1 MESRNISITLKKAR
15 EWYNSGSA
23 DLREVALQAY
33 TKDELEIP
41 EWQNIKTFEDA
52 CKALHL
58 DMNYVDSDI
67 ESLLETNYI
76 SGSHLI
82 AIYKLDIICK
92 ALNKGWK
99 PSLVEGK
106 VYWPYVKFYPAGQ
119 KAREAIFSNS
129 WKLGE
134 SFIADG
140 KKYTLVGCCCYSY
153 YYYGLANFG
162 HGYGDV
168 QPYLGLLG
176 CKSREIAEHISRY
189 FMKEIFEAVYSQY
202 IGLFT
207 WC

>member
-15 EWYNSGSA
+15 EWYNSGST
-23 DLREVALQAY
+23 DLGEVALQAY

-99 PSLVEGK
+99 PSMVEGK
-106 VYWPYVKFYPAGQ
+106 IYYPYVRFYPAGL
-119 KAREAIFSNS
+119 KAIEAVSSNS

-140 KKYTLVGCCCYSY
+140 KKYTLVGGGYGCCYADGMGDFGCE
-153 YYYGLANFG
+153 YGFVL
-162 HGYGDV
+162 
-168 QPYLGLLG
+168 PILGLLG

>member
-76 SGSHLI
+76 SGCHLI

-99 PSLVEGK
+99 PSMVEGK
-106 VYWPYVKFYPAGQ
+106 IYYPYVRFYPAGL
-119 KAREAIFSNS
+119 KAIEAVSSNS

-140 KKYTLVGCCCYSY
+140 KKYTLVGGGCGCFSCV
-153 YYYGLANFG
+153 GLAYFG
-162 HGYGDV
+162 CGYGVV
-168 QPYLGLLG
+168 QPARGLLG
-176 CKSREIAEHISRY
+176 CKSEEIAEHISRY

>member
-82 AIYKLDIICK
+82 AIYKLDIILK

-99 PSLVEGK
+99 PSMVEGII
-106 VYWPYVKFYPAGQ
+106 YYPYIRFYPAGQ
-119 KAREAIFSNS
+119 KAREVVSSNS

-140 KKYTLVGCCCYSY
+140 KKYTLVGGGYGCCAYD
-153 YYYGLANFG
+153 GLANFG
-162 HGYGDV
+162 YGYGDV
-168 QPYLGLLG
+168 RPNLGLLG
-176 CKSREIAEHISRY
+176 CKSKEIAEHISRY

>member
-92 ALNKGWK
+92 ALNKGRK

-106 VYWPYVKFYPAGQ
+106 VYWPYVRFYPAGQ
-119 KAREAIFSNS
+119 KAREAVSSKS

-140 KKYTLVGCCCYSY
+140 KKYTLVGGDYSCYNY
-153 YYYGLANFG
+153 GGLAYFG
-162 HGYGDV
+162 CGYGGILPD
-168 QPYLGLLG
+168 LGLFG

>member
-1 MESRNISITLKKAR
+1 MESRNIALTLEKAR

-33 TKDELEIP
+33 TKDEVEIP

-58 DMNYVDSDI
+58 DMNYVNSDI

-106 VYWPYVKFYPAGQ
+106 VYWPYVRFYPAGQ
-119 KAREAIFSNS
+119 KAREAVSSNS
-129 WKLGE
+129 CKLGE

-140 KKYTLVGCCCYSY
+140 KKYTLVGGGYGCCGCD
-153 YYYGLANFG
+153 GLANFG
-162 HGYGDV
+162 YGYGDV
-168 QPYLGLLG
+168 CPNLGLLG
-176 CKSREIAEHISRY
+176 CKSREIAEHMSRY
-189 FMKEIFEAVYSQY
+189 FSKEIFEATYAQHVGTYE
-202 IGLFT
+202 
-207 WC
+207 WV

>member
-23 DLREVALQAY
+23 DLKEVALQAY

-99 PSLVEGK
+99 PSMVEGK
-106 VYWPYVKFYPAGQ
+106 IYYPYVRFYPAGL
-119 KAREAIFSNS
+119 KAIEAVSSNS

-140 KKYTLVGCCCYSY
+140 KKYTLVGGGSY
-153 YYYGLANFG
+153 YSSYGGLADFG
-162 HGYGDV
+162 CGYGAV
-168 QPYLGLLG
+168 QPTLGLLG
-176 CKSREIAEHISRY
+176 CKSKEIAKHMSAY